1 MHYGLMYTNTYFI
14 TEGAMEQGVRKGQN
28 KFILV
33 IVLGLLA
40 AFGPLS
46 LDMYLPALPSVADE
60 LHTTASNAQLSL
72 TACMIG
78 LAVGQIFVGPLSD
91 IIGRKK
97 PLAVV
102 LLVYALSSL
111 LAASSTSIG
120 MLVLFRCIQGFSG
133 GAGAVL
139 SRAIS
144 SDLYKGKDLTK
155 FMAVLMLVNGL
166 APVLAPVIG
175 GIILSVSTWQTVF
188 IILAIYG
195 ALMFFLSFTLKESL
209 PKSARNEGA
218 LKSIVNDFKKLLTN
232 KQFVTV
238 LMLQALTYGI
248 LFSYISG
255 SPFITQKIYQMN
267 AQQFSYLFAFNGVG
281 LIIFSQITAKLVDKM
296 SEVHI
301 LKLGQTI
308 QLVGMIATSIVLIL
322 HLPMWC
328 LWISFFLLITPVSM
342 IGTTG
347 FSIAMQVQ
355 QQGAGS
361 ASSILGLMQFLVGGL
376 LSPLVGLMGETS
388 VVPFIVIIA
397 ICSLLAQFIRIKFL
411 KDITL

>member
-1 MHYGLMYTNTYFI
+1 MGYI
-14 TEGAMEQGVRKGQN
+14 EQN
-28 KFILV
+28 KNNRFSLV

-91 IIGRKK
+91 ITGRKK
-97 PLAVV
+97 PLAIV

-111 LAASSTSIG
+111 LAAVSTSIE
-120 MLVLFRCIQGFSG
+120 MLVAFRFIQGFSG
-133 GAGAVL
+133 GAGSVL

-175 GIILSVSTWQTVF
+175 GVILSISTWQMVF

-195 ALMFFLSFTLKESL
+195 VMMFVLSFTLKESL
-209 PKSARNEGA
+209 PKEDRHEGA
-218 LKSIVNDFKKLLTN
+218 LKSVIHDFRMLLTN

-238 LMLQALTYGI
+238 LILQSLTYGV

-255 SPFITQKIYQMN
+255 SPFITQKIYDMN
-267 AQQFSYLFAFNGVG
+267 AQEFSYLFAFNGIG
-281 LIIFSQITAKLVDKM
+281 LILFSQLTAKLVDNM
-296 SEVHI
+296 SEVDI
-301 LKLGQTI
+301 LKLGQSI
-308 QLVGMIATSIVLIL
+308 QFVGMIATCLVLTL

-355 QQGAGS
+355 KQGAGS

-388 VVPFIVIIA
+388 AVPFMLIILV
-397 ICSLLAQFIRIKFL
+397 CTVLAQLIRIKYL
-411 KDITL
+411 KHFTN

>member
-1 MHYGLMYTNTYFI
+1 MKR
-14 TEGAMEQGVRKGQN
+14 QQQN
-28 KFILV
+28 RFLLV

-60 LHTTASNAQLSL
+60 LHTNASNAQLSL

-91 IIGRKK
+91 ITGRKK

-102 LLVYALSSL
+102 LLVYAVASF
-111 LAASSTSIG
+111 LAATSTTIE
-120 MLVLFRCIQGFSG
+120 MLVAFRFIQGFSG

-175 GIILSVSTWQTVF
+175 GVILSLSTWHTVF

-195 ALMFFLSFTLKESL
+195 TLMFVLSFTLKESL
-209 PKSARNEGA
+209 PSEARHEGA
-218 LKSIVNDFKKLLTN
+218 LKSVFNDFKMLLTN

-238 LMLQALTYGI
+238 LLLQSLTYGV

-255 SPFITQKIYQMN
+255 SPFITQKIYHMN
-267 AQQFSYLFAFNGVG
+267 AQQFSYLFAFNGIG
-281 LIIFSQITAKLVDKM
+281 LILFSQLTAKLVDKM
-296 SEVHI
+296 SEVEI

-308 QLVGMIATSIVLIL
+308 QLIGMIVTCLVLVM

-355 QQGAGS
+355 KQGAGS

-376 LSPLVGLMGETS
+376 LSPLVGVMGETS
-388 VVPFIVIIA
+388 AVPFMVIIFV
-397 ICSLLAQFIRIKFL
+397 CTMLAQFIRIQYL
-411 KDITL
+411 KHITV

>member
-1 MHYGLMYTNTYFI
+1 MKR
-14 TEGAMEQGVRKGQN
+14 QQQN
-28 KFILV
+28 RFLLV

-60 LHTTASNAQLSL
+60 LHTNASNAQLSL

-91 IIGRKK
+91 ITGRKK

-102 LLVYALSSL
+102 LLVYAVASF
-111 LAASSTSIG
+111 LAATSTTIE
-120 MLVLFRCIQGFSG
+120 MLVAFRFIQGFSG

-175 GIILSVSTWQTVF
+175 GVILSLSTWHTVF

-195 ALMFFLSFTLKESL
+195 TLMFVLSFTLKESL
-209 PKSARNEGA
+209 PSEARHEGA
-218 LKSIVNDFKKLLTN
+218 LKSVFNDFKMLLTN

-238 LMLQALTYGI
+238 LLLQSLTYGV

-255 SPFITQKIYQMN
+255 SPFITQKIYHMN
-267 AQQFSYLFAFNGVG
+267 AQQFSYLFAFNGIG
-281 LIIFSQITAKLVDKM
+281 LILFSQLTAKLVDKM
-296 SEVHI
+296 SEVAI

-308 QLVGMIATSIVLIL
+308 QLIGMIVTCLVLVM
-322 HLPMWC
+322 HLPIWC

-355 QQGAGS
+355 KQGAGS

-376 LSPLVGLMGETS
+376 LSPLVGVMGETS
-388 VVPFIVIIA
+388 AVPFMVIIFV
-397 ICSLLAQFIRIKFL
+397 CTMLAQFIRIQYL
-411 KDITL
+411 KHITV

>member
-1 MHYGLMYTNTYFI
+1 MKEN
-14 TEGAMEQGVRKGQN
+14 KQN
-28 KFILV
+28 RFLLV

-60 LHTTASNAQLSL
+60 LHTTASHAQLSL

-78 LAVGQIFVGPLSD
+78 LAVGQIFVGPMSD
-91 IIGRKK
+91 ITGRKK
-97 PLAVV
+97 PLVVV
-102 LLVYALSSL
+102 LLVYATASL
-111 LAASSTSIG
+111 LAATSTSIER
-120 MLVLFRCIQGFSG
+120 LVLFRFIQGFSG

-166 APVLAPVIG
+166 APVLAPVMG
-175 GIILSVSTWQTVF
+175 GIILSVATWQTVF
-188 IILAIYG
+188 IILAVYG
-195 ALMFFLSFTLKESL
+195 AIMFGLSFTLKESL
-209 PKSARNEGA
+209 PVEARNEGA
-218 LKSIVNDFKKLLTN
+218 LKSVVRDFKKLLTN
-232 KQFVTV
+232 KDFVTV
-238 LMLQALTYGI
+238 LVLQSLTYGV

-255 SPFITQKIYQMN
+255 SPFITQKIYHMN
-267 AQQFSYLFAFNGVG
+267 AQQFSYMFAVNGVG
-281 LIIFSQITAKLVDKM
+281 LILFSQLTAKLVDKM
-296 SEVHI
+296 SEVDI

-308 QLVGMIATSIVLIL
+308 QFIGMIATTIVLLL
-322 HLPMWC
+322 HLPVWC
-328 LWISFFLLITPVSM
+328 LWISFFILITPVSM

-355 QQGAGS
+355 NQGSGS

-388 VVPFIVIIA
+388 VIPFIVIIIA
-397 ICSLLAQFIRIKFL
+397 CTLVAQLIRMKYL
-411 KDITL
+411 KHITV

>member
-1 MHYGLMYTNTYFI
+1 MHYGLMYTNNYFI

-111 LAASSTSIG
+111 LAATSTSIG
-120 MLVLFRCIQGFSG
+120 MLVLFRFIQGFSG

-188 IILAIYG
+188 IILAVYG

-218 LKSIVNDFKKLLTN
+218 LKTIVNDFKKLLTN

-355 QQGAGS
+355 KQGAGS

-388 VVPFIVIIA
+388 VIPFIVIIA

>member
-1 MHYGLMYTNTYFI
+1 MKR
-14 TEGAMEQGVRKGQN
+14 QQQN
-28 KFILV
+28 RFLLV

-60 LHTTASNAQLSL
+60 LHTNASNAQLSL

-91 IIGRKK
+91 ITGRKK

-102 LLVYALSSL
+102 LLVYAVASF
-111 LAASSTSIG
+111 LAATSTTIE
-120 MLVLFRCIQGFSG
+120 MLVAFRFIQGFSG

-175 GIILSVSTWQTVF
+175 GVILSLSTWHTVF

-195 ALMFFLSFTLKESL
+195 TLMFVLSFTLKESL
-209 PKSARNEGA
+209 PSEARHEGA
-218 LKSIVNDFKKLLTN
+218 LKSVFNDFKMLLTN

-238 LMLQALTYGI
+238 LLLQSLTYGV

-255 SPFITQKIYQMN
+255 SPFITQKIYHMN
-267 AQQFSYLFAFNGVG
+267 AQQFSYLFAFNGIG
-281 LIIFSQITAKLVDKM
+281 LILFSQLTGKLVDKM
-296 SEVHI
+296 SEVEI

-308 QLVGMIATSIVLIL
+308 QLIGMIVTCLVLVM

-355 QQGAGS
+355 KQGAGS

-376 LSPLVGLMGETS
+376 LSPLVGVMGETS
-388 VVPFIVIIA
+388 AVPFMVIIFV
-397 ICSLLAQFIRIKFL
+397 CTMLAQFIRIQYL
-411 KDITL
+411 KHITV

>member
-1 MHYGLMYTNTYFI
+1 
-14 TEGAMEQGVRKGQN
+14 MEQGVRKGQN

-111 LAASSTSIG
+111 LAATSTSIG
-120 MLVLFRCIQGFSG
+120 MLVLFRFIQGFSG

-195 ALMFFLSFTLKESL
+195 ALLFFLSFTLKESL

-218 LKSIVNDFKKLLTN
+218 LKTIVNDFKKLLTN

-355 QQGAGS
+355 KQGAGS

-388 VVPFIVIIA
+388 VIPFIVIIA

>member
-1 MHYGLMYTNTYFI
+1 METNKRRHFL
-14 TEGAMEQGVRKGQN
+14 
-28 KFILV
+28 LV

-60 LHTTASNAQLSL
+60 LHTSASHAQLSL

-91 IIGRKK
+91 ITGRKK
-97 PLAVV
+97 PLAIV
-102 LLVYALSSL
+102 LLIYAVSSF
-111 LAASSTSIG
+111 LAATSSTIEL
-120 MLVLFRCIQGFSG
+120 LVIFRFIQGCSG

-166 APVLAPVIG
+166 APVLAPVLG
-175 GIILSVSTWQTVF
+175 GVILSIATWQMVF
-188 IILAIYG
+188 ILLAIYG
-195 ALMFFLSFTLKESL
+195 AVMFALSFTLKESL
-209 PKSARNEGA
+209 PKSERHEGA
-218 LKSIVNDFKKLLTN
+218 LKSILRDFKMLLTN
-232 KQFVTV
+232 RRFITV
-238 LMLQALTYGI
+238 LILQSLTYGV

-255 SPFITQKIYQMN
+255 SPFIAQKIYSMD
-267 AQQFSYLFAFNGVG
+267 AQQFSYMFAVNGIG
-281 LIIFSQITAKLVDKM
+281 LILFSQITAKLVDKM
-296 SEVHI
+296 SEVKI
-301 LKLGQTI
+301 LELGQNI
-308 QLVGMIATSIVLIL
+308 QFIGMIATCLVLVF
-322 HLPMWC
+322 HLPVFC

-355 QQGAGS
+355 KQGAGS

-376 LSPLVGLMGETS
+376 LSPLVGLMGETE
-388 VVPFIVIIA
+388 VLPFMIIIF
-397 ICSLLAQFIRIKFL
+397 ICTMFAQLIRIKYL
-411 KDITL
+411 KHITI

>member
-1 MHYGLMYTNTYFI
+1 MKR
-14 TEGAMEQGVRKGQN
+14 QQQN
-28 KFILV
+28 RFLLV

-60 LHTTASNAQLSL
+60 LHTNASNAQLSL

-91 IIGRKK
+91 ITGRKK

-102 LLVYALSSL
+102 LLVYAVASF
-111 LAASSTSIG
+111 LAATSTTIE
-120 MLVLFRCIQGFSG
+120 MLVAFRFIQGFSG

-175 GIILSVSTWQTVF
+175 GVILSLSTWHTVF

-195 ALMFFLSFTLKESL
+195 ALMFVLSFTLKESL
-209 PKSARNEGA
+209 PSEARHEGA
-218 LKSIVNDFKKLLTN
+218 LKSVFNDFKMLLTN

-238 LMLQALTYGI
+238 LLLQSLTYGV

-255 SPFITQKIYQMN
+255 SPFITQKIYHMN
-267 AQQFSYLFAFNGVG
+267 AQQFSYLFAFNGIG
-281 LIIFSQITAKLVDKM
+281 LILFSQLTAKLVDKM
-296 SEVHI
+296 SEVEI

-308 QLVGMIATSIVLIL
+308 QLIGMIVTCLVLVM

-355 QQGAGS
+355 KQGAGS

-376 LSPLVGLMGETS
+376 LSPLVGVMGETS
-388 VVPFIVIIA
+388 AVPFMVIIFV
-397 ICSLLAQFIRIKFL
+397 CTMLAQFIRIQYL
-411 KDITL
+411 KHITV